1 MLYPGNLH
9 IACAGGCERQAKARA
24 VHNKNVHGGE
34 DCSCKTTNVQ
44 VWKKFCKL
52 HIVDLF
58 YSTYKTNGKQTN
70 KGYIKPFTMIQHKNC
85 DHTKSKFFAKF

>member
-24 VHNKNVHGGE
+24 VYDENVHGRE

-44 VWKKFCKL
+44 VRNKFCKL
-52 HIVDLF
+52 HIVNLS
-58 YSTYKTNGKQTN
+58 YICTRQTAN
-70 KGYIKPFTMIQHKNC
+70 LCTMDI
-85 DHTKSKFFAKF
+85 